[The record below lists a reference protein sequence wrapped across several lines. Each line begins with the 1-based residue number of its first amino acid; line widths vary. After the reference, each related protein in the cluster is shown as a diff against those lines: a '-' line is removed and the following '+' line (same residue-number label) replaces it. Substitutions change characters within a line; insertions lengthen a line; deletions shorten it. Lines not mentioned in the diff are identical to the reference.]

1 MAIERNTSIVDVI
14 TIEWTRDIDIFVTEG
29 YQRLSI
35 DEAKQ
40 LRKEL
45 KAAIKVVEGAA

>member
-1 MAIERNTSIVDVI
+1 MAIERNTSIVEFLPD
-14 TIEWTRDIDIFVTEG
+14 EWGQTIDILVTEG
-29 YQRLSI
+29 YQCLSL

-45 KAAIKVVEGAA
+45 KAAIKKVEDNK